1 MKRMKRMADRNVDSI
16 KMNYFETM
24 MAKEYSIRYSRC
36 IISAG
41 MVCCLHGAKFIKTAL
56 DWILSMFKGAITVAA
71 YGLITVRRGQG
82 HNHPR
87 MKNWCV

>member
-1 MKRMKRMADRNVDSI
+1 MKRMKKMADRNVDPI

-24 MAKEYSIRYSRC
+24 
-36 IISAG
+36 
-41 MVCCLHGAKFIKTAL
+41 

>member
-1 MKRMKRMADRNVDSI
+1 MLSTWIGCFLAAAAIVV
-16 KMNYFETM
+16 F
-24 MAKEYSIRYSRC
+24 
-36 IISAG
+36 
-41 MVCCLHGAKFIKTAL
+41 GAKFIKTAL

-87 MKNWCV
+87 MKREYEKKSVN

>member
-1 MKRMKRMADRNVDSI
+1 MLSTWIGCFLAAAAIV
-16 KMNYFETM
+16 
-24 MAKEYSIRYSRC
+24 
-36 IISAG
+36 
-41 MVCCLHGAKFIKTAL
+41 KFIKTAL

>member
-1 MKRMKRMADRNVDSI
+1 MLSTWIGCFLA
-16 KMNYFETM
+16 
-24 MAKEYSIRYSRC
+24 A
-36 IISAG
+36 AA
-41 MVCCLHGAKFIKTAL
+41 MVVFGAKFIKSAL

-87 MKNWCV
+87 MKNLSLIHI

>member
-1 MKRMKRMADRNVDSI
+1 MKRMADRNVDPI

-24 MAKEYSIRYSRC
+24 
-36 IISAG
+36 
-41 MVCCLHGAKFIKTAL
+41 